1 MDQLHKTLDGLL
13 VISIEQAVAA
23 PLCTM
28 RLADAGARVIKIE
41 PQSGETARHYDD
53 VVSGHSA
60 YFASLNRGK
69 ESVCL
74 DLKADEDQVLLK
86 RMLEKA
92 DVFVR
97 NTGPG
102 AMARMG
108 LDGEDLKLLYPALIT
123 VDIVGYGQDTPY
135 REMKAYDLLVQAE
148 SGLCSVTGTKE
159 TPCKVGVSIADMGTG
174 MNAYAAVLEAL
185 IERGRTG
192 VGKALEIAMFDSVAE
207 WMSVPLLQ
215 LETGGKTTER
225 FGLAHAS
232 IYPYRPYHC
241 KDGDVLIAVQNNAQ
255 WRKLCDTIL
264 IQPALANDQ
273 RFSNNALRVQNR
285 EALDTI
291 ILNVTNGL
299 NVATLIKR
307 IEKAGIAYARL
318 STLEDLSCHTALRR
332 QTVASRDTQSF
343 LSVAS
348 PIPRFWN
355 EPPKLPEIGEH
366 TQSVREQ
373 FSSVQ

>member
-1 MDQLHKTLDGLL
+1 MDRLHKTLDGLL

-23 PLCTM
+23 PICTM
-28 RLADAGARVIKIE
+28 RLADAGARVIKVE
-41 PQSGETARHYDD
+41 QQGGETARHYDN
-53 VVSGHSA
+53 VVGGHSA

-69 ESVCL
+69 ESICL
-74 DLKADEDQVLLK
+74 DLKTDDDQALLR

-108 LDGEDLKLLYPALIT
+108 LDGESLKALYPALIT

-135 REMKAYDLLVQAE
+135 KEMKAYDLLVQAE

-174 MNAYAAVLEAL
+174 MNAYAAILEAL
-185 IERGRTG
+185 IERARTG
-192 VGKALEIAMFDSVAE
+192 AGKALEIAMFDSMAE

-215 LETGGKTTER
+215 LECAGKTTAR

-232 IYPYRPYHC
+232 IYPYRPYPC
-241 KDGDVLIAVQNNAQ
+241 EDGDVLIAVQNNAQ
-255 WRKLCDTIL
+255 WRKLCHTVLLLPELED
-264 IQPALANDQ
+264 DQ
-273 RFSNNALRVQNR
+273 RFTSNARRVQNR
-285 EALDTI
+285 DALDTI
-291 ILNVTNGL
+291 IVNVTGGL
-299 NVATLIKR
+299 SVAKLVER
-307 IEKAGIAYARL
+307 LEKAGIAYARL
-318 STLEDLSCHTALRR
+318 STLEDLTSHTALRR
-332 QTVASRDTQSF
+332 QTVVSGDTQSF

-348 PIPRFWN
+348 PIPRFWDT
-355 EPPKLPEIGEH
+355 PPKLPEIGEH
-366 TQSVREQ
+366 TQSVRDQ
-373 FSSVQ
+373 FNSV